1 MNALVHLRVAAF
13 LEGVSLLVLVLVAMP
28 LKHFFAMPMAV
39 RVVGSVHGLLFLVF
53 LSLLFRVVLERR
65 WPLRRAL
72 GAVVASL
79 LPGGTFVLDRALV
92 RELAAAKN
100 TEAAAP

>member
-1 MNALVHLRVAAF
+1 MISLVRLRVAAF

-28 LKHFFAMPMAV
+28 LKHVYGMPMAV

-79 LPGGTFVLDRALV
+79 LPGGTFVLDRALS
-92 RELAAAKN
+92 RELAAARAA
-100 TEAAAP
+100 EAAPP